1 MKLLYL
7 GQPKD
12 LGLLHDELLAACP
25 ELHPVRRGNRGLRPA
40 GEPATGPVMA
50 VHGRH
55 NDISLTVPGTGDEQA
70 MVAVVNAHDTT
81 QSQVD
86 PRKGRLGRVAE
97 INAIYRS
104 DWTLAQRRELIRL
117 LAQGITNEVF

>member
-1 MKLLYL
+1 MKLLNL

-25 ELHPVRRGNRGLRPA
+25 ELHPVRRGNRGLSPA
-40 GEPATGPVMA
+40 GEPATDPVMT
-50 VHGRH
+50 VHGRDH
-55 NDISLTVPGTGDEQA
+55 DIWLTVPDTVDGQPIA
-70 MVAVVNAHDTT
+70 AVVIAHDIT

-104 DWTLAQRRELIRL
+104 DWTLTQMRELIRL
-117 LAQGITNEVF
+117 LAQGITNEIF